1 MTICVVWCQCIFD
14 VFFHFFLFFLH
25 FCVNWTICRSSTLEK
40 KFSKIFGGSCS
51 RNSLILNPVTLSHMF
66 LKAPWES
73 SGVFREMIKDNF
85 PLFDLFHPRIRGQI
99 NLKCCDYFFKQ
110 NKILTLISLQNLIL
124 IISPFSSPHRSLCC
138 IQVRQLV
145 APKAE
150 KGDFDLSVSV
160 SRLTM
165 SVGGDD
171 DNDDDDDG
179 DENDL
184 FSNLSS
190 PTKQQCSA
198 QRPRFWLGLVCSAI
212 LHHISISKFW

>member
-1 MTICVVWCQCIFD
+1 
-14 VFFHFFLFFLH
+14 
-25 FCVNWTICRSSTLEK
+25 
-40 KFSKIFGGSCS
+40 
-51 RNSLILNPVTLSHMF
+51 MF

-85 PLFDLFHPRIRGQI
+85 PLFDLFHPRIRGQF

-165 SVGGDD
+165 SVG
-171 DNDDDDDG
+171 DDDDD

-184 FSNLSS
+184 FSNFSS

-212 LHHISISKFW
+212 LHHILMLYLKILIKVFTDLNGSSHKALPFHTGDYIYVVRLIVVSSTVCCKPGCRK

>member
-1 MTICVVWCQCIFD
+1 M
-14 VFFHFFLFFLH
+14 
-25 FCVNWTICRSSTLEK
+25 EK

-171 DNDDDDDG
+171 DNDDEPMVMRMTCFPISPVPPSNSAVRNVPG
-179 DENDL
+179 SGSVWSVPQSSIIFL
-184 FSNLSS
+184 FQNSDKS
-190 PTKQQCSA
+190 
-198 QRPRFWLGLVCSAI
+198 
-212 LHHISISKFW
+212 LH